1 MWADVNMWEEH
12 VSSFRVEVCS
22 VRNRLDYMGKMEESY
37 HGTQAEGGV
46 KKTESDRARGKK

>member
-1 MWADVNMWEEH
+1 MWEEH